1 MKALPIH
8 KELWQDILR
17 GPGRFD
23 IKMDQIGGKFV
34 STDNVEDLN
43 TIETRHKI
51 AIIYLHVD
59 FKICVNCTLYRRWPL
74 DILSMDV

>member
-23 IKMDQIGGKFV
+23 IKMDQIGGKFG
-34 STDNVEDLN
+34 STNNILDFN
-43 TIETRHKI
+43 TIETRHKV
-51 AIIYLHVD
+51 AITYLYVD
-59 FKICVNCTLYRRWPL
+59 SKMCVDCTLYRRWPL